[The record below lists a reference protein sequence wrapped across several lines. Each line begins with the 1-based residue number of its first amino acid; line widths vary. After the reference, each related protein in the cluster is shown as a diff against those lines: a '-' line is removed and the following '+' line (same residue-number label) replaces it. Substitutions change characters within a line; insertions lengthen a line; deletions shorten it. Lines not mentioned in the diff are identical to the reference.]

1 MTEGPLFRKIVL
13 YTVPIIFSGV
23 LQLLFN
29 AVDLVV
35 VGRFC
40 GEISLA
46 AVGATGSLINLLV
59 NLFIGLS
66 VGAGICVARALGA
79 GDKESVQN
87 AIHTAM
93 PVAIICGLVLTAVG
107 VPLSRNL
114 LALMDTPDNVIG
126 LSSVYMQIYFS
137 GAVFSMT
144 YNFGAA
150 ILRATG
156 DTNGPLA
163 YLSIAGI
170 INVLLNIFFVSVF
183 DMNVAGVALATVI
196 SQAVSATLV
205 VINLMRRTDICR
217 FNPRKMRIRKNS
229 LLSIMRIGI
238 PSGIQSAFFSIS
250 NVINQSSINS
260 FGDIAMSG
268 VAAASSIEGFV
279 YNSMNAFMH
288 TTQNFVSQNY
298 GAKKFDRILRVVLIS
313 VATVTV
319 VGLALGV
326 TTYLLAT
333 PLLSIYIS
341 DSQAAIE
348 YGIVRIAYIGL
359 TYFLCGIME
368 TVAGAIRGLG
378 ASISPMFISLI
389 GACAFRVVW
398 IFTVFQ
404 IPKYHTLECI
414 YVGYPISWILT
425 IAAHATLF
433 LTLYFKKKKAHLKE
447 FAEEQ
452 AKCKV

>member
-79 GDKESVQN
+79 GDKESVKN

-348 YGIVRIAYIGL
+348 YGIAD
-359 TYFLCGIME
+359 
-368 TVAGAIRGLG
+368 
-378 ASISPMFISLI
+378 
-389 GACAFRVVW
+389 
-398 IFTVFQ
+398 
-404 IPKYHTLECI
+404 KI
-414 YVGYPISWILT
+414 Y
-425 IAAHATLF
+425 
-433 LTLYFKKKKAHLKE
+433 E
-447 FAEEQ
+447 
-452 AKCKV
+452 